1 VSTELATLLS
11 TARTAVEHGA
21 TYLRTHQPRTITAK
35 SDRDMVTDLDLTIE
49 RLLRDELTHQT
60 PDIGVHGEEEGG
72 TTSDTRWVLDPIDGT
87 ANLTH
92 SIPLTGISL
101 ALVHAN
107 KPVLGVIALP
117 QLNHTYW
124 AATGL
129 GAFRDGHPI
138 TASNPTTLAAS
149 IVAIGDYAT
158 GPTTTGARNATA
170 LAIHTALAPR
180 AQRIRML
187 GSAAID
193 LAWTADASLAASITL
208 GNQSWDMAAGSI
220 IAREA
225 GAHVVDLD
233 GSTHDTTSRFTIA
246 AAPTLLPEILTVV
259 RQAAANT
266 GLTDQQTPC

>member
-1 VSTELATLLS
+1 VNTELATLLS
-11 TARTAVEHGA
+11 IARTAVEHGA

-35 SDRDMVTDLDLTIE
+35 GDRDMVTDLDLTIE
-49 RLLRDELTHQT
+49 RLLRDELTHHT

-72 TTSDTRWVLDPIDGT
+72 TTGDTRWVLDPIDGT

-101 ALVHAN
+101 ALIHAN
-107 KPVLGVIALP
+107 KPELGVIALP

-138 TASNPTTLAAS
+138 TASSPTTLAAS
-149 IVAIGDYAT
+149 IVAIGDYGT
-158 GPTTTGARNATA
+158 GPTTAARNAAA
-170 LAIHTALAPR
+170 LAIHAALAPR

-187 GSAAID
+187 GSAAVD
-193 LAWTADASLAASITL
+193 LAWTADASLGASITL
-208 GNQSWDMAAGSI
+208 GNRPWDMAAGSI

-233 GSTHDTTSRFTIA
+233 GNTHDTTSRFTIA

-266 GLTDQQTPC
+266 GLTDQPTR

>member
-1 VSTELATLLS
+1 VSTELARLLS
-11 TARTAVEHGA
+11 IARTAVEHGA
-21 TYLRTHQPRTITAK
+21 TYLRTHQPSTITAK
-35 SDRDMVTDLDLTIE
+35 GDRDMVTDLDLTIE
-49 RLLRDELTHQT
+49 RLIRDELTHHT

-72 TTSDTRWVLDPIDGT
+72 PTTGTWWVLDPIDGT

-92 SIPLTGISL
+92 RIPLTGISL

-107 KPVLGVIALP
+107 TPVLGVIALP
-117 QLNHTYW
+117 MLSHTYW

-129 GAFRDGHPI
+129 GAFRDGHSI
-138 TASNPTTLAAS
+138 TASRPTTLAAS

-158 GPTTTGARNATA
+158 GPTAGARNATA
-170 LAIHTALAPR
+170 LAIHAALAPH

-187 GSAAID
+187 GSAAVD

-208 GNQSWDMAAGSI
+208 GNRPWDMAAGSI

-233 GSTHDTTSRFTIA
+233 GTPHDTTSRFTIA
-246 AAPTLLPEILTVV
+246 ATPNLLPQILDVV
-259 RQAAANT
+259 RQAAADT
-266 GLTDQQTPC
+266 GLTRAQTPC

>member
-1 VSTELATLLS
+1 MNTELVTLLS
-11 TARTAVEHGA
+11 IARTAVEHGA
-21 TYLRTHQPRTITAK
+21 TYLRAHQPRTITAK
-35 SDRDMVTDLDLTIE
+35 GDRDMVTDLDLAIE

-60 PDIGVHGEEEGG
+60 PDIGVHGEEEDGP
-72 TTSDTRWVLDPIDGT
+72 TSDTRWILDPIDGT

-101 ALVHAN
+101 ALIHAN

-117 QLNHTYW
+117 PLNRTYW
-124 AATGL
+124 AANGL

-138 TASNPTTLAAS
+138 TAASPTTLAQS
-149 IVAIGDYAT
+149 IVAMGDYAT
-158 GPTTTGARNATA
+158 GPTTGARNATA
-170 LAIHTALAPR
+170 LAIHAALAPR

-187 GSAAID
+187 GSAAVD
-193 LAWTADASLAASITL
+193 LVWTADASLAASITL

-225 GAHVVDLD
+225 GAQVVDLD

-246 AAPTLLPEILTVV
+246 AAPNLLPEILDVV
-259 RQAAANT
+259 RQAAAST